1 MNPTSKILI
10 ALLLF
15 CLQASAASIGI
26 QWKCP
31 AANVTK
37 FTIYKTVN
45 GITTKITDVGP
56 DVRQTYVNNLPTNTY
71 VILTVRAWNGGLESP
86 ASNRLQFNLRLY

>member
-1 MNPTSKILI
+1 MNSASKILI
-10 ALLLF
+10 SLLLF
-15 CLQASAASIGI
+15 CLPANAASIGI

-37 FTIYKTVN
+37 FSIYKTVN

-56 DVRQTYVNNLPTNTY
+56 DVRQTYINNIPTNTQ

-86 ASNRLQFNLRLY
+86 PSNRYIINIRIY